1 MVRILSSNFQ
11 DFAGASRPFRAEAEL
26 DDLEVKGN
34 IPLELNGTFY
44 RVAHDPYYERD
55 FFMNGAKTTS
65 FDADG
70 SISAFRVHN
79 GKVSFKQRYVLTERF
94 IAERKAGKA
103 LFGVM
108 RSPFSHHPCVRAMED
123 NVANTNVIVHAGKL
137 LALSEHGAP
146 YELDPMHSLDTRQER
161 RKDLRAVV

>member
-26 DDLEVKGN
+26 DDLEVEGN

-44 RVAHDPYYERD
+44 GVAHDPYYERD

-94 IAERKAGKA
+94 IAE
-103 LFGVM
+103 
-108 RSPFSHHPCVRAMED
+108 
-123 NVANTNVIVHAGKL
+123 
-137 LALSEHGAP
+137 
-146 YELDPMHSLDTRQER
+146 
-161 RKDLRAVV
+161 